1 MGGIF
6 LDARKELARF
16 ARIAEE
22 KGLVNTVEGN
32 LSLLDRETGLVSITP
47 SRTMKLLLRKDQVC
61 VLDPAGKQV
70 GGTLPPSSEYR
81 LHLAAY
87 GARPDCA
94 ACLHSHVPF
103 LSAFSM
109 REKALEI
116 PENAGFL
123 ANFKEIPCLRFG
135 MPGTDE
141 IHRGLSEALRDHGV
155 VLLGR
160 HGALSV
166 GRDLP
171 AALGLMEAA
180 EALAK
185 TFFISKAV
193 GGAKKFEDETYR
205 TLLAMPGFR

>member
-1 MGGIF
+1 M
-6 LDARKELARF
+6 DYREELALF

-32 LSLLDRETGLVSITP
+32 LSLMDRETGLTYITP
-47 SRTMKLLLRKDQVC
+47 SRTIKLLLKGDQVC
-61 VLDPAGKQV
+61 VLDSGGNQAG
-70 GGTLPPSSEYR
+70 GSLPPSSEFR

-87 GARPDCA
+87 RARPDCA

-109 REKALEI
+109 CEKTLEI

-123 ANFKEIPCLRFG
+123 VNFKEIPCLPFG

-141 IHRGLSEALRDHGV
+141 IHEGLSKALHEHSV
-155 VLLGR
+155 ALLGR
-160 HGALSV
+160 HGAVSV

-185 TFFISKAV
+185 TCFIAKAV
-193 GGAKKFEDETYR
+193 GEPKKFDEETTKALR
-205 TLLAMPGFR
+205 TMAGFR